1 MIYDNANEAI
11 KEVFESRSLAFL
23 MEYLNRTNKWFTT
36 KKPRFE
42 IFKKPKMALCG
53 VRYGRLKC
61 PFK

>member
-36 KKPRFE
+36 KKP
-42 IFKKPKMALCG
+42 
-53 VRYGRLKC
+53 
-61 PFK
+61 